1 MVAVT
6 LLTPELVAT
15 SETFVI
21 TSSGAVRII
30 CTCIPLINALIFKQH
45 HLIDSLFSY
54 VHVCHICLYGESTD
68 QFVGL

>member
-6 LLTPELVAT
+6 LLTPELAAT

-21 TSSGAVRII
+21 TSCGAVRII
-30 CTCIPLINALIFKQH
+30 GIHLINTLIYRQQ

-54 VHVCHICLYGESTD
+54 IHACHICLNGESTD
-68 QFVGL
+68 RLVGL

>member
-21 TSSGAVRII
+21 TSCGAVRII
-30 CTCIPLINALIFKQH
+30 GIRLINTLIYRQQD
-45 HLIDSLFSY
+45 LIDSLFSY
-54 VHVCHICLYGESTD
+54 IIHACHICLNGESTD
-68 QFVGL
+68 